1 MNALDK
7 KILSVF
13 GDRVILKPLTRWNE
27 AYKEFPRYVMEYLVA
42 KYVNPNNPVIGQKKI
57 DRIINEHYV
66 ESGEKELIKSKIK
79 ELGEYILLGQLQAR
93 LDASK
98 DHYWVEVPA
107 LGDNY
112 VRINMKVLKE
122 FADALLGAGA
132 WGTMT
137 VQYDPK
143 YQIRRR
149 IYPFYIFEFTPFQVT
164 RLNLDDYIEKR
175 AQFSTDEWRD
185 LLVQTIGFNP
195 ERYREREKQLL
206 LLRLVPF
213 VEANY
218 NMIELGPRETGK
230 TYTYRNTSSKSFV
243 ISGGK
248 TTPATLFYNKATRK
262 LGILGQKELVFFD
275 EIANT
280 SFSDPDATTSILKD
294 YMQTGKF
301 TRGSQEFSAQASI
314 VLAGNIEVDL
324 EKRTPTGAY
333 EHLFAILPQE
343 LQDVAFLDRIHCFLP
358 GWEVPKI
365 VPENYAAGYGFITDY
380 LAEIFSRFRR
390 RNYQMIVDAHV
401 DFGRMTGRNQD
412 ALKKTA
418 AGLLKLLFPHR
429 TIETVTNEELTMC
442 LELAIECRQRIL
454 DQLAII
460 SPGEFRGV
468 NLRKHLRIQGGLA
481 LHPDL
486 KEAAQAHRIQ
496 MFKEI
501 EVFER
506 QLRKFIE
513 KELRANFSD
522 AWLKTAVPVEIR
534 QRWQD
539 RREDDLKE
547 GRQPEESLISYSDFS
562 DYEPIIVRN
571 WKNVFGKF
579 FKNKEKLQNY
589 LRDLNNLC
597 RKTTMHARTITEDEI
612 GHGKV
617 LIRWIQSRISP
628 LHERE

>member
-1 MNALDK
+1 MSALDK
-7 KILSVF
+7 KILEVF
-13 GDRVILKPLTRWNE
+13 GDRVICKPLTRWNE

-42 KYVNPNNPVIGQKKI
+42 KYVDPNNPIIGQQKI
-57 DRIINEHYV
+57 DKLINERYV
-66 ESGEKELIKSKIK
+66 ESGAKELIKSKIK
-79 ELGEYILLGQLQAR
+79 EQGEYILLGQLQAR

-107 LGDNY
+107 LGDDY

-132 WGTMT
+132 WGTMN
-137 VQYDPK
+137 VQYDPN
-143 YQIRRR
+143 YEIRHR
-149 IYPFYIFEFTPFQVT
+149 IYPFYISEFTPFQVT

-175 AQFSTDEWRD
+175 AQFSHYEWRD

-195 ERYREREKQLL
+195 ERFLEREKELL

-213 VEANY
+213 VESNY

-262 LGILGQKELVFFD
+262 LGILGQKEIVFFD

-280 SFSDPDATTSILKD
+280 SFLDPDATTSILKD
-294 YMQTGKF
+294 FMQTGKF
-301 TRGSQEFSAQASI
+301 TRGRQEFSAQASI

-324 EKRTPTGAY
+324 EKRIPSGAY

-358 GWEVPKI
+358 GWELPKI
-365 VPENYAAGYGFITDY
+365 TPENYAIGYGFITDY

-390 RNYQMIVDAHV
+390 RNYQIVVDAHV

-412 ALKKTA
+412 ALKKTT

-429 TIETVTNEELTMC
+429 TVETVTNEELEMC
-442 LELAIECRQRIL
+442 LELAIECRQTIL

-468 NLRKHLRIQGGLA
+468 NLRKQLRLQGGLA
-481 LHPDL
+481 PPQDP
-486 KEAAQAHRIQ
+486 EEIPQAHRIK

-501 EVFER
+501 EVFEQDIR
-506 QLRKFIE
+506 RFIE
-513 KELRANFSD
+513 KELRATFSD
-522 AWLKTAVPVEIR
+522 AWLKASVPIKIR
-534 QRWQD
+534 RRWQE
-539 RREDDLKE
+539 RRQDDVKE
-547 GRQPEESLISYSDFS
+547 GRPPEESLISYADFS
-562 DYEPIIVRN
+562 DYEPIIVHN
-571 WKNVFGKF
+571 WKNVFSKF
-579 FKNKEKLQNY
+579 FKNKEKVQNY
-589 LRDLNNLC
+589 LRDLNNIC
-597 RKTTMHARTITEDEI
+597 RKTTMHARTITQNEI
-612 GHGKV
+612 GHGKI
-617 LIRWIQSRISP
+617 LIRWIRSKMSS
-628 LHERE
+628 LHRSE

>member
-1 MNALDK
+1 
-7 KILSVF
+7 
-13 GDRVILKPLTRWNE
+13 
-27 AYKEFPRYVMEYLVA
+27 MEYLVA
-42 KYVNPNNPVIGQKKI
+42 KYVDPNNPIIGQQKI
-57 DRIINEHYV
+57 DKLINERYV
-66 ESGEKELIKSKIK
+66 ESGAKELIKSKIK
-79 ELGEYILLGQLQAR
+79 EQGEYVLLGQLQAR

-107 LGDNY
+107 LGDEY
-112 VRINMKVLKE
+112 VRIKMAVLKE

-132 WGTMT
+132 WGTMN

-143 YQIRRR
+143 YEIRHR
-149 IYPFYIFEFTPFQVT
+149 IYPFYINEFTPFQVT

-175 AQFSTDEWRD
+175 AQFSHDEWRD

-195 ERYREREKQLL
+195 ERFSEREKQLL

-262 LGILGQKELVFFD
+262 LGILGQKEIVFFD
-275 EIANT
+275 EIAST

-301 TRGSQEFSAQASI
+301 TRGRQEFSAQASI

-324 EKRTPTGAY
+324 EKRTPSGPY

-358 GWEVPKI
+358 GWELPKI
-365 VPENYAAGYGFITDY
+365 TPENYATGYGFITDY

-390 RNYQMIVDAHV
+390 RNYQIIVDAHV

-412 ALKKTA
+412 ALKKTT

-429 TIETVTNEELTMC
+429 TVETVTNEELEMC
-442 LELAIECRQRIL
+442 LELAIECRQTIL

-468 NLRKHLRIQGGLA
+468 SLRKQFRIQGGLA
-481 LHPDL
+481 LHQEL
-486 KEAAQAHRIQ
+486 EEVEQAHRVL

-506 QLRKFIE
+506 EIRRFIE
-513 KELRANFSD
+513 RELRGTFSD
-522 AWLKTAVPVEIR
+522 AWLKTSVPIEIR
-534 QRWQD
+534 QRWQE
-539 RREDDLKE
+539 RSEDDIKE
-547 GRQPEESLISYSDFS
+547 GRQPEESLISYADFS
-562 DYEPIIVRN
+562 DYEPIIIHN
-571 WKNVFGKF
+571 WKNVFAKF

-589 LRDLNNLC
+589 LRDLNNIC
-597 RKTTMHARTITEDEI
+597 RKTTMHARTVTENEI
-612 GHGKV
+612 GHGKI
-617 LIRWIQSRISP
+617 LIRWLRSRMSP
-628 LHERE
+628 LPGRE